1 MVQPR
6 QNTRFALCIESRECD
21 DLEKGKVY
29 PVLPDNIAAQED
41 YLRIV
46 DESME
51 DYLYPASF
59 FVFLD
64 LPEKAREALLMR
76 S

>member
-1 MVQPR
+1 MAQPR
-6 QNTRFALCIESRECD
+6 HETRFALCIENRYCD

-29 PVLPDNIAAQED
+29 QVLPDDTAAQEG
-41 YLRIV
+41 YLRVV

-51 DYLYPASF
+51 DYLYPESY
-59 FVFLD
+59 FVLLK
-64 LPEKAREALLMR
+64 LPEKAQEALSSR